1 MARKRQ
7 SDQRGFALLMAL
19 LLAFAVTAMAIGAIL
34 MSSNATLI
42 SRYHAKEL
50 EMQSAADMG
59 LEIARDTLN
68 GGLALPQTSGSY
80 LTLQNNAVVRDAT
93 GAAIPGFT
101 RSVYVGETGS
111 TSGQFGV
118 YASVLSVISDVRGAV
133 VVRRAELSQE
143 SFAKFARFDDRTTSS
158 IVFANGIQVFG
169 PLHTN
174 GTLYVS
180 ATGADP
186 TFWGPVTTASTIN
199 SPANGIFRQGY
210 KENQAV
216 IPMPTPAALADLATY
231 AAAGNTNVPGGAV
244 GTSVYDP
251 SVRIEFIPV
260 DINGDGQFT
269 GADEGFMR
277 VYQAVGATP
286 TAAAKAY
293 VTAREWNSGSS
304 TDPNGQS
311 PNCGFTSPA
320 NGAFRTAM
328 DTNAAGTRLAAAQ
341 AMLTSASRRCY
352 LGGDPRLTVTPA
364 NPGGFVAVTPA
375 PANYGQWLPWPGY
388 GAGAAPVA
396 IANGRLP
403 DGNLVGATQAR
414 FLWPVNRPFN
424 PNFKG
429 VVYANGSVAVS
440 GLVRGQITVASSGN
454 MMLADDITYVT
465 APGSSVDCSADILGL
480 LSAQFFMLEDNA
492 VNSPFRVN
500 NVYRT
505 GYDDTADEFLHAAV
519 LTLNSIQTEDVSGGS
534 TNSEVCVGTSVG
546 RGCFNMVGAAIQGI
560 NGSRMTSSGTGWNP
574 QWSYDRCD
582 GIRPPPYFPT
592 TGRYY
597 KNRYYE
603 IDPVGFDVAAWFAAN
618 AS

>member
-1 MARKRQ
+1 MARTTQ

-19 LLAFAVTAMAIGAIL
+19 LLALAVTAMAIGAIL

-59 LEIARDTLN
+59 LEVARDTLN
-68 GGLALPQTSGSY
+68 GGLALPQTSGTF
-80 LTLQNNAVVRDAT
+80 LTLQSNATVRDAS
-93 GAAIPGFT
+93 GAVIPGFT

-118 YASVLSVISDVRGAV
+118 YASVLSVISDTRGAV

-143 SFAKFARFDDRTTSS
+143 SFAKFARFDDQTTSS
-158 IVFANGIQVFG
+158 VRFANGIQVFG

-174 GTLYVS
+174 GTLYVGPNGG
-180 ATGADP
+180 TQP
-186 TFWGPVTTASTIN
+186 TFWGPVTTASTISTTN
-199 SPANGIFRQGY
+199 NGIFRQGF
-210 KENQAV
+210 KENQPV
-216 IPMPTPAALADLATY
+216 IPMPTPANLATLATY
-231 AAAGNTNVPGGAV
+231 ATAGNTTVPGGAV
-244 GTSVYDP
+244 GTTVFDP

-260 DINGDGQFT
+260 DINLDGQFT

-277 VYQAVGATP
+277 VYQALGAIP
-286 TAAAKAY
+286 AANAKAY
-293 VTAREWNSGSS
+293 VTARAWSA
-304 TDPNGQS
+304 TAADPNAQS
-311 PNCGFTSPA
+311 PNCGSSLS
-320 NGAFRTAM
+320 GAWQSAQLV
-328 DTNAAGTRLAAAQ
+328 NPVGLNLAGAQ
-341 AMLTSASRRCY
+341 NLLNHATRRCF
-352 LGGDPRLTVTPA
+352 LGGDPRLT
-364 NPGGFVAVTPA
+364 GGWVNGGVTPA

-403 DGNLVGATQAR
+403 DGTLIGANQAR
-414 FLWPVNRPFN
+414 YLWPVNRPFN

-429 VVYANGSVAVS
+429 VVYVNGSVGVS
-440 GLVRGQITVASSGN
+440 GQLRGQVTVATTGN
-454 MMLADDITYVT
+454 IMLADDITYVT
-465 APGSSVDCSADILGL
+465 PPGSSVDCTADILGL
-480 LSAQFFMLEDNA
+480 LTPQYFMIEDNT

-500 NVYRT
+500 NTYRT
-505 GYDDTADEFLHAAV
+505 GYDDTPDEFLHAAV
-519 LTLNSIQTEDVSGGS
+519 LTLNSVQSENVSGGS
-534 TNSEVCVGTSVG
+534 TNSELCVGAAIG

-560 NGSRMTSSGTGWNP
+560 NGSRMTGTGTGWNP

-582 GIRPPPYFPT
+582 GIKPPPYFPT

-603 IDPVGFDVAAWFAAN
+603 IDPVGFNIAAWYAAN
-618 AS
+618 AA

>member
-1 MARKRQ
+1 MARAKK

-19 LLAFAVTAMAIGAIL
+19 LLALAVTAMAIGAIL
-34 MSSNATLI
+34 MSTNATLI
-42 SRYHAKEL
+42 SRFHAKEL

-59 LEIARDTLN
+59 LEVARDTLN
-68 GGLALPQTSGSY
+68 GGLALPQISGNY
-80 LTLQNNAVVRDAT
+80 LTLQTNASVRDAAGT
-93 GAAIPGFT
+93 VIPGFT

-118 YASVLSVISDVRGAV
+118 YASVLSVISDTRGAV

-143 SFAKFARFDDRTTSS
+143 SFAKFARFDDQTTSS

-180 ATGADP
+180 ATGTDP

-199 SPANGIFRQGY
+199 SAANGVFRQGY

-216 IPMPTPAALADLATY
+216 IPMPTPANLATLSGY
-231 AAAGNTNVPGGAV
+231 ATTGNTVVPGGAV
-244 GTSVYDP
+244 GTTVFDP

-277 VYQAVGATP
+277 VYQALGATP
-286 TAAAKAY
+286 TAAAKSY
-293 VTAREWNSGSS
+293 VTAREWNTGSAA
-304 TDPNGQS
+304 DPNAQS
-311 PNCGFTSPA
+311 PNCGTTIGGS
-320 NGAFRTAM
+320 FRTAM
-328 DTNAAGTRLAAAQ
+328 DTNSAGTRLAAAQ
-341 AMLTSASRRCY
+341 AMLISAARRCY
-352 LGGDPRLTVTPA
+352 LGGDPKLTVTPA

-403 DGNLVGATQAR
+403 NGTVVGATQAR
-414 FLWPVNRPFN
+414 YLWPVNRPYN
-424 PNFKG
+424 ANFKG
-429 VVYANGSVAVS
+429 VVYVNGSVGVS
-440 GLVRGQITVASSGN
+440 GQVRGQITVASTGN
-454 MMLADDITYVT
+454 IMLADDITYVT

-480 LSAQFFMLEDNA
+480 LTPQFFMLEDNN
-492 VNSPFRVN
+492 VNSPFQVSGA
-500 NVYRT
+500 YRT

-519 LTLNSIQTEDVSGGS
+519 LTLNSIQSEDVSGGS
-534 TNSEVCVGTSVG
+534 TNSETCVGTSVG

-560 NGSRMTSSGTGWNP
+560 NGSRMTGSGTGWNP

-603 IDPVGFDVAAWFAAN
+603 IDPVGFNVAAWFAAN

>member
-1 MARKRQ
+1 MARANQ

-19 LLAFAVTAMAIGAIL
+19 LLALAVTAMAIGAIM

-59 LEIARDTLN
+59 LELARDTLN
-68 GGLALPQTSGSY
+68 GGLALPQTSGNY
-80 LTLQNNAVVRDAT
+80 LTLQSGATVRDAT
-93 GAAIPGFT
+93 GAVIPGFT

-111 TSGQFGV
+111 TTGQFGV
-118 YASVLSVISDVRGAV
+118 YASVLSVISDTRGAV

-180 ATGADP
+180 AAGVDP

-199 SPANGIFRQGY
+199 SAANGVFRQGY
-210 KENQAV
+210 KENQPV
-216 IPMPTPAALADLATY
+216 IPMPTPADLATLSTY
-231 AAAGNTNVPGGAV
+231 ATTGNTVVPGGAV
-244 GTSVYDP
+244 GTTVFDP

-260 DINGDGQFT
+260 DINLDGQFT

-277 VYQAVGATP
+277 VYQALGAIP
-286 TAAAKAY
+286 TAAAKNY
-293 VTAREWNSGSS
+293 VTAREWNTGVAA
-304 TDPNGQS
+304 DPNGQS
-311 PNCGFTSPA
+311 PNCGSSQTGVWQS
-320 NGAFRTAM
+320 
-328 DTNAAGTRLAAAQ
+328 AQ
-341 AMLTSASRRCY
+341 AVNPAGLTLPAARTLLTHASRRCF
-352 LGGDPRLTVTPA
+352 LGGDNRLM
-364 NPGGFVAVTPA
+364 PGGVFTAVTPA
-375 PANYGQWLPWPGY
+375 PANFGQWLPWPGY

-403 DGNLVGATQAR
+403 DGTFVGANQAR
-414 FLWPVNRPFN
+414 YLWPVNRPFN

-429 VVYANGSVAVS
+429 VVYVDGSVGVS
-440 GLVRGQITVASSGN
+440 GQVRGQITVASTGN
-454 MMLADDITYVT
+454 IMQADDITYVT

-480 LSAQFFMLEDNA
+480 LTPQYFMIQDNN
-492 VNSPFRVN
+492 VNAPFRVN
-500 NVYRT
+500 NVFVT

-519 LTLNSIQTEDVSGGS
+519 LTLNSIQSEDVSGGS
-534 TNSEVCVGTSVG
+534 TNSETCVGTPIG

-592 TGRYY
+592 TGRFY

-603 IDPVGFDVAAWFAAN
+603 IDPVGFNVAAWFAAN
-618 AS
+618 AA

>member
-1 MARKRQ
+1 MARAKK

-19 LLAFAVTAMAIGAIL
+19 LLALAVTAMAIGAIL
-34 MSSNATLI
+34 MSTNATLI
-42 SRYHAKEL
+42 SRFHAKEL

-68 GGLALPQTSGSY
+68 GGLALPQISGNY
-80 LTLQNNAVVRDAT
+80 LTLQSNATVRDAAGT
-93 GAAIPGFT
+93 VIPGFT

-118 YASVLSVISDVRGAV
+118 YASVLSVISDTRGAV

-143 SFAKFARFDDRTTSS
+143 SFAKFARFDDQTTAS

-180 ATGADP
+180 NSGATP

-199 SPANGIFRQGY
+199 AVANGNFRQGY
-210 KENQAV
+210 KQNQPV
-216 IPMPTPAALADLATY
+216 IPMPTPANLATLSGY
-231 AAAGNTNVPGGAV
+231 ATAGSTVVPGGAV
-244 GTSVYDP
+244 GNSVYDP

-286 TAAAKAY
+286 TAPAKAY
-293 VTAREWNSGSS
+293 VSARLWNTGSAS
-304 TDPNGQS
+304 DPNAQS
-311 PNCGFTSPA
+311 PNCGTTVGGS
-320 NGAFRTAM
+320 FRTAM
-328 DTNAAGTRLAAAQ
+328 DTNSAGTRLAQAQ
-341 AMLTSASRRCY
+341 AMLTSAGRRCY
-352 LGGDPRLTVTPA
+352 LGGDPKLTVTPI

-396 IANGRLP
+396 VANGRLP
-403 DGNLVGATQAR
+403 DGTLVGATQAR
-414 FLWPVNRPFN
+414 YLWPVNRPFN

-429 VVYANGSVAVS
+429 VVYVNGSVAVS
-440 GLVRGQITVASSGN
+440 GQVRGQITVATTGN
-454 MMLADDITYVT
+454 IMFADDITYVT

-480 LSAQFFMLEDNA
+480 LTPQFFMLEDNN
-492 VNSPFRVN
+492 VNSPFQVSGT
-500 NVYRT
+500 YRT

-519 LTLNSIQTEDVSGGS
+519 LTLNSIQSENVSGGS
-534 TNSEVCVGTSVG
+534 TNSETCVGTSVG
-546 RGCFNMVGAAIQGI
+546 RGCYNMVGAAIQGI
-560 NGSRMTSSGTGWNP
+560 NGSRMTGSGTGWNP

-603 IDPVGFDVAAWFAAN
+603 IDPVGFNVAAWFAAN

>member
-1 MARKRQ
+1 MARTTQ

-19 LLAFAVTAMAIGAIL
+19 LLALAVTAMAIGAIL

-42 SRYHAKEL
+42 SRFHAKEL
-50 EMQSAADMG
+50 EMQSASDMG
-59 LEIARDTLN
+59 LEVARDTLN
-68 GGLALPQTSGSY
+68 GGLTLPVTGFD
-80 LTLQNNAVVRDAT
+80 TLELNRTVRDAT
-93 GAAIPGFT
+93 GAVIPGFT
-101 RSVYVGETGS
+101 RSVYVGKTGS
-111 TSGQFGV
+111 TTGQFGV
-118 YASVLSVISDVRGAV
+118 YASVLSVISDTRGAV

-143 SFAKFARFDDRTTSS
+143 SFSKFARFDDRTTSS
-158 IVFANGIQVFG
+158 VVFANGIQVFG

-180 ATGADP
+180 NSGATP

-199 SPANGIFRQGY
+199 SAANGTFRQGY
-210 KENQAV
+210 KENQPV
-216 IPMPTPAALADLATY
+216 IPMPTPANLATLATY
-231 AAAGNTNVPGGAV
+231 ATAGNTSVPGGAV

-269 GADEGFMR
+269 GPDEGFMR
-277 VYQAVGATP
+277 VYQAIGVTP

-293 VTAREWNSGSS
+293 VTAREWNTGSAS
-304 TDPNGQS
+304 DPNAQS
-311 PNCGFTSPA
+311 PNCGTMVGTS
-320 NGAFRTAM
+320 FRTAM

-341 AMLTSASRRCY
+341 SMLTSAGRRCY
-352 LGGDPRLTVTPA
+352 LGGDPRLTVTAA
-364 NPGGFVAVTPA
+364 NPTGFNAITPA

-403 DGNLVGATQAR
+403 GGNVVGAVQAR
-414 FLWPVNRPFN
+414 YLWPVNRPFN

-429 VVYANGSVAVS
+429 VVYVNGSVGVS
-440 GLVRGQITVASSGN
+440 GQVRGQITVASTGN
-454 MMLADDITYVT
+454 IMHADDITYVT
-465 APGSSVDCSADILGL
+465 APGSSPDCNADILGL
-480 LSAQFFMLEDNA
+480 LTPQYFMIEDNN
-492 VNSPFRVN
+492 VNSPFKVN
-500 NVYRT
+500 NVYKT

-519 LTLNSIQTEDVSGGS
+519 LTLNSIQSEDVSSGS

-582 GIRPPPYFPT
+582 GIKPPPYFPT

-603 IDPVGFDVAAWFAAN
+603 IDPVGFNVTAWFNAN
-618 AS
+618 AA

>member
-1 MARKRQ
+1 MARTTQ

-19 LLAFAVTAMAIGAIL
+19 LLALAVTAMAIGAIL

-42 SRYHAKEL
+42 SRFHAKEL

-59 LEIARDTLN
+59 LEVARDTVN
-68 GGLALPQTSGSY
+68 GGLALPVVGFD
-80 LTLQNNAVVRDAT
+80 TLELNRTVRDAT
-93 GAAIPGFT
+93 GAVIPGFT
-101 RSVYVGETGS
+101 RSVYVGKTGS
-111 TSGQFGV
+111 TTGQFGV
-118 YASVLSVISDVRGAV
+118 YASVLSVISDTRGAV

-143 SFAKFARFDDRTTSS
+143 SFSKFARFDDQTTSS
-158 IVFANGIQVFG
+158 VVFANGIQVFG

-174 GTLYVS
+174 GTLYVGPNS
-180 ATGADP
+180 STMP

-199 SPANGIFRQGY
+199 SVANGTFRQGY
-210 KENQAV
+210 KQNQAI
-216 IPMPTPAALADLATY
+216 IPMPTPANLATLSSY
-231 AAAGNTNVPGGAV
+231 ATTGNTTVPGGAV
-244 GTSVYDP
+244 GTAVYDP

-277 VYQAVGATP
+277 VYQALGATP

-293 VTAREWNSGSS
+293 VTGRVWNTGSAA
-304 TDPNGQS
+304 DPNSQS
-311 PNCGFTSPA
+311 PNCGSSLSGAWQSAQLVNPA
-320 NGAFRTAM
+320 GA
-328 DTNAAGTRLAAAQ
+328 NLAQ
-341 AMLTSASRRCY
+341 AQNLLNHATRRCF
-352 LGGDPRLTVTPA
+352 LGGDPRLT
-364 NPGGFVAVTPA
+364 GGFVAITPA

-403 DGNLVGATQAR
+403 DGTVVGAVQAR
-414 FLWPVNRPFN
+414 YLWPVNRPFN
-424 PNFKG
+424 ANFKG
-429 VVYANGSVAVS
+429 VVYVNGSVGVS
-440 GLVRGQITVASSGN
+440 GQVRGQITVATTGN
-454 MMLADDITYVT
+454 IMLDDDITYVT

-480 LSAQFFMLEDNA
+480 LTPQYFMLEDDN
-492 VNSPFRVN
+492 VNSPFKVN
-500 NVYRT
+500 NAYKT
-505 GYDDTADEFLHAAV
+505 GYDDTSDEFLHAAV
-519 LTLNSIQTEDVSGGS
+519 LTLNSIQSENVSGGS
-534 TNSEVCVGTSVG
+534 TNSEVCVGNPSG

-582 GIRPPPYFPT
+582 GIKAPPYFPT

-603 IDPVGFDVAAWFAAN
+603 IDPVGFNVTAWFNAN
-618 AS
+618 AA